1 MLRTSATEDRL
12 MSDQEKPDPTPT
24 TPPTE
29 QPPAATEPAK
39 PDRIGLLREK
49 AASRTPEKVGKVPSL
64 EREQTY
70 GFGKKIDAFDAEME
84 RELQEVMSGVS
95 DRDLL
100 GEQPRGR
107 PKVEQGPKK
116 GRVFRVHGPDVFID
130 LPGGRSQGV
139 MPLLMFPEGVPAVG
153 TEVEV

>member
-64 EREQTY
+64 EREQSY
-70 GFGKKIDAFDAEME
+70 GFGKKIDAFDADME
-84 RELQEVMSGVS
+84 RELEEAMSGFS
-95 DRDLL
+95 GQELL
-100 GEQPRGR
+100 AEPRQGER
-107 PKVEQGPKK
+107 
-116 GRVFRVHGPDVFID
+116 
-130 LPGGRSQGV
+130 
-139 MPLLMFPEGVPAVG
+139 A
-153 TEVEV
+153 